1 MTSEYIAQMGPM
13 LAIAG
18 AFVAWLAQI
27 RSTSGGYGFMPDMAI
42 AVGGSVL
49 AGAFVWVAISPD
61 AGMLGMVGIGGIG
74 ALVAIVAQRGLWRSA
89 AHRSVA

>member
-1 MTSEYIAQMGPM
+1 MGPI

-27 RSTSGGYGFMPDMAI
+27 RSTSRGYGFMPDMAI

-49 AGAFVWVAISPD
+49 AGAFVSATLSPD

-74 ALVAIVAQRGLWRSA
+74 ALVAIVAQRGLWRSGRP
-89 AHRSVA
+89 RSGA